1 MDMTSRK
8 RLNPSLLLADTGHA
22 ISDNAFRATI
32 NAHGLYNTQQFV
44 LRLSPRIH
52 RLLSSR
58 LSGVTTSKSVSL
70 ELAQAMSTYLHETVH
85 WWQHIGST
93 YGLLFTLNY
102 PVQAHANYNHLR
114 ELVEQDGFRKSI
126 LLRSIELI
134 TGKLATIHTPGANA
148 NATVNNHFDLLA
160 FRAFTL
166 GPEAAK
172 AVIKRDL
179 FKSVGHAFHM
189 TYGNTLSVLSSTVD
203 PEFSTIPHP
212 REWADGFQSLT
223 DRKAEG
229 YHDGSPVGIWPLGSL
244 EIFEGHARFAQI
256 QYLSFG
262 CGHRLNWDD
271 FSEAGMLNGVY
282 VKAFN
287 QFLKLT
293 ESDWPSHVDDPLI
306 GLFLLVC
313 DLAINPGRGFPFSI
327 DPDYQTFISDVNPGA
342 RFCRFCRLIA
352 LKHPSMKRA
361 ITKYSREEY
370 EEFSTRLSLE
380 AKQFPTMLVA
390 KTFAE
395 WFEKSGPLAGLR
407 NEFEKYEF
415 KPLNYVVRHLFAHF
429 LSFQQA
435 KWRTPEFFCW
445 PGAWMAGDRVSATTM
460 QLFEQQS
467 ALFVDKEEDDGV
479 FPRLQSNREESVVHE
494 VFGTFYQNAVI
505 YDLVNQWI
513 VEKGPFRYEMSWLST
528 SSSPERATEYMRSS
542 FRAAFGLDTESVEVV
557 FGDEPN

>member
-1 MDMTSRK
+1 
-8 RLNPSLLLADTGHA
+8 
-22 ISDNAFRATI
+22 
-32 NAHGLYNTQQFV
+32 
-44 LRLSPRIH
+44 
-52 RLLSSR
+52 
-58 LSGVTTSKSVSL
+58 
-70 ELAQAMSTYLHETVH
+70 MSTYLHETVH

-93 YGLLFTLNY
+93 YGLLFSLNF
-102 PVQAHANYNHLR
+102 PVQTHANYNHLR
-114 ELVEQDGFRKSI
+114 ELVSQDGFRKSI
-126 LLRSIELI
+126 LLRSVELI
-134 TGKLATIHTPGANA
+134 TGAPAAIHTPSANA

-189 TYGNTLSVLSSTVD
+189 TYGNSLSVLASSVD

-212 REWADGFQSLT
+212 REWDNGFEALA

-229 YHDGSPVGIWPLGSL
+229 YYDGSPVGIWPLGSL
-244 EIFEGHARFAQI
+244 EIFEGQARFSQI

-262 CGHRLNWDD
+262 CDHRLDWDD
-271 FSEAGMLNGVY
+271 FRQTGMLSGVY

-287 QFLKLT
+287 EFLRLT
-293 ESDWPSHVDDPLI
+293 ESHWPVRVDDPLV

-327 DPDYQTFISDVNPGA
+327 DPDYHTFIADVNPGA
-342 RFCRFCRLIA
+342 RFCMFCRLIA

-361 ITKYSREEY
+361 ITEYNREEY
-370 EEFSTRLSLE
+370 EEISALLSLE
-380 AKQFPTMLVA
+380 ANEFPTLLVA

-395 WFEKSGPLAGLR
+395 WFEKSGPLGGLR
-407 NEFEKYEF
+407 EEFEKYAF

-429 LSFQQA
+429 LSFQGA
-435 KWRTPEFFCW
+435 KWRTPEIFCW
-445 PGAWMAGDRVSATTM
+445 PGAWMAGNRVSATVM
-460 QLFEQQS
+460 RAFEQQS

-479 FPRLQSNREESVVHE
+479 FPRLQANRDESVVSE
-494 VFGTFYQNAVI
+494 VFETFYQNAIV

-513 VEKGPFRYEMSWLST
+513 VEKAAFKYEMSWLST
-528 SSSPERATEYMRSS
+528 SAPPEQAKEYMQRS
-542 FRAAFGLDTESVEVV
+542 FKAAFGLDTESAGLV